1 MIGIFVNDKYV
12 LIDYILQDKY
22 LDYNCQSINISDENI
37 LLNNANVMLINAPIE
52 TRNIEIYKFKKYLC
66 LDYY

>member
-66 LDYY
+66 LDY